1 MDRTNDIERFY
12 EILSSLNKRLTSPR
26 TLNNCTG
33 RMKWPKRGVYF
44 FLETG
49 EQRCQSGAGFR
60 VVRVGTHAVSRGS
73 KTTLWKRLADHRGT
87 LSTGGGNHRG
97 SVFRLLVGLAILK
110 RDGLNCPTWGQ
121 RGSFSG
127 EIREKEHPIE
137 CLVSKHIR
145 SMPFLWIQAEDAPS
159 PSSIRA
165 YIERN
170 SIALLSNHKK
180 AVELQVDPPSSN
192 WLGNFCHKEKI
203 YSSGL
208 WNSNHVDEDYDT
220 DFLGVMSELVEQM

>member
-1 MDRTNDIERFY
+1 
-12 EILSSLNKRLTSPR
+12 
-26 TLNNCTG
+26 
-33 RMKWPKRGVYF
+33 MKWPKQGVYF

-49 EQRCQSGAGFR
+49 EQRCQSEAGLR

-73 KTTLWKRLADHRGT
+73 KTTLWKRLVNHRGT
-87 LSTGGGNHRG
+87 LSKGGGNHRG

-110 RDGLNCPTWGQ
+110 RDGLSCPTWGQ
-121 RGSFSG
+121 CGSFSG
-127 EIREKEHPIE
+127 EIREKEHPVE

-159 PSSIRA
+159 QSSIRA

-180 AVELQVDPPSSN
+180 AVELQVDSPSPD
-192 WLGNFCHKEKI
+192 WLGNFCCKEKI
-203 YSSGL
+203 RSSGL
-208 WNSNHVDEDYDT
+208 WNSNHVDEDFDPN
-220 DFLGVMSELVEQM
+220 FLSALSELVERM